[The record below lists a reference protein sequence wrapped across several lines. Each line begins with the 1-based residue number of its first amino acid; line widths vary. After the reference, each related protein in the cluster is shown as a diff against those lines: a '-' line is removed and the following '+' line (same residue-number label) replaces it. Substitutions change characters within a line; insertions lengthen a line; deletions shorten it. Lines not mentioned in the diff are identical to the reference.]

1 MALDRI
7 LGNWSNHPTDH
18 RPGTLYELESGPC
31 SYAGKP
37 DCFVNE
43 SGDVLRE
50 WIQSLDVDPRSI
62 LVVYDDFSLDIGTL
76 RLRPSGSDGGH
87 RGLGSIIDRLGTQ
100 EIPRL
105 RIGIGPIPSSEDPAD
120 FVLSPM
126 TDTDRKHLHRV
137 TQKVP
142 EILKDI
148 DRDGFD
154 RAMNEWNG
162 EEIRA
167 RR

>member
-1 MALDRI
+1 M
-7 LGNWSNHPTDH
+7 
-18 RPGTLYELESGPC
+18 
-31 SYAGKP
+31 
-37 DCFVNE
+37 
-43 SGDVLRE
+43 
-50 WIQSLDVDPRSI
+50 
-62 LVVYDDFSLDIGTL
+62 VYDDFSLDVGTL

-87 RGLGSIIDRLGTQ
+87 RGLGNIIERLGTK

-120 FVLSPM
+120 FVLSQM
-126 TDTDRKHLHRV
+126 TDSDRKHLHAV
-137 TQKVP
+137 TQRVP

-154 RAMNEWNG
+154 RAMSEWNG
-162 EEIRA
+162 EEIHA